1 VGLSKRPRLAPPLRG
16 VRHARTI
23 VRCCASRP
31 PRFDYRWASDRVLI
45 VTYKSHRDLLP
56 LYMGL
61 ARGVGKYFEEPLD
74 VSRAGPDLVRIEF
87 LSASPKPG

>member
-1 VGLSKRPRLAPPLRG
+1 MRRFKSARELLLGLDHVHVEVTAMMTN
-16 VRHARTI
+16 A
-23 VRCCASRP
+23 RP

-61 ARGVGKYFEEPLD
+61 AWGVGKYFKEPLD
-74 VSRAGPDLVRIEF
+74 VSRTGPDLVRIEF
-87 LSASPKPG
+87 LSAPPAPG